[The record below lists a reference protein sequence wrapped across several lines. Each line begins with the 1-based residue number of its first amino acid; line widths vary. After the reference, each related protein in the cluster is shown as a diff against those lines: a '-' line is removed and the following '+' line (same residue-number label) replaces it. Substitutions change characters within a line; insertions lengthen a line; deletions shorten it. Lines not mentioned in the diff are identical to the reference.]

1 MPALLYLQGE
11 TGFPF
16 VDAIMN
22 QLRTEGW
29 VHHVGRHMIASYLT
43 RGDLWLS
50 WEAGVRV
57 CLLISAIVYVIN
69 RTE

>member
-1 MPALLYLQGE
+1 MCLIFVVQGE

-22 QLRTEGW
+22 QLRDEGW

-57 CLLISAIVYVIN
+57 SH
-69 RTE
+69 

>member
-1 MPALLYLQGE
+1 MCLIFVVQGE

-22 QLRTEGW
+22 QLRDEGW
-29 VHHVGRHMIASYLT
+29 VHHVGRHMIASYLS

-57 CLLISAIVYVIN
+57 SH
-69 RTE
+69 